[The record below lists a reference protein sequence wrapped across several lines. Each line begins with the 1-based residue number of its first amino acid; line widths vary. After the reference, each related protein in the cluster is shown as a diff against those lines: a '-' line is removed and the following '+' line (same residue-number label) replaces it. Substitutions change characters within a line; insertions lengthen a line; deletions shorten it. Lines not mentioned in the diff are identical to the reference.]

1 MPLPG
6 QNKIVPIINVTGINT
21 VGIYTVGVTET
32 AGGTGIGTTTYI
44 RTVLMHNTGLGT
56 CTSSVY
62 FYPHWEEVE
71 GVGKTAYRMLSR
83 DLEPKETFY
92 WGFQDYPI
100 ILTDREKV
108 VVEVSSPDTIDRTFT
123 LNTSISVGSTAGIGT
138 TEFTVNSIEGVGIG
152 DSVTVGAAI
161 TDAPVIQVFS
171 ATNKVKI
178 GTALTSNEL
187 IYAGTAVTFTKPST
201 ITNGTGIGSA
211 VNLLVCVDENQ
222 GWA

>member
-71 GVGKTAYRMLSR
+71 GVGKTNYRMLR
-83 DLEPKETFY
+83 KELIPNETYY

-211 VNLLVCVDENQ
+211 VNFIVMGDENQ